1 MKIKILVKS
10 AFKELNKYK
19 LRTFFMMIG
28 IVIGITAL
36 TLIISVGIGAQDRVM
51 DRVKKFGLESLM
63 VFAGGS
69 QEMTGARTGEEVAT
83 LKLND
88 AELIKQEIPGIV
100 DAAPFNRKRENE
112 VIFGNVSTTAPIFGV
127 TPSWLPVWE
136 WKMRDG
142 EFIDDRDMATYER
155 TAVIGATVRKELF
168 GDGNPIG
175 EQIRVGN
182 VPFTIKGVLEEIGT
196 SPGGGD
202 MDNRV
207 LIPLST
213 FMRRVANV
221 DHIAGIKIRLTSSQ
235 DIDNTVE
242 SITSILREQHRLSPG
257 VPDDF
262 RIVTPDEI
270 IVMAEKVAGTFNIL
284 LAIVAGISLIT
295 GGIVIANI
303 MLISVNER
311 RKEIGLR
318 KAVGARSKDIT
329 TQFLSEA
336 VTIAVTGG
344 ILGIVLGFAG
354 AIILEAITSI
364 PVSISWETLAIGVLF
379 SSLVGILAGLQ
390 PAKRAALLN
399 PVESLRS

>member
-1 MKIKILVKS
+1 MKLKILIKS
-10 AFKELNKYK
+10 ALKELSKYK

-69 QEMTGARTGEEVAT
+69 QEIFGSRTGEEVTT
-83 LKLND
+83 LKLAD
-88 AELIKQEIPGIV
+88 AELLKEELPVIIDV
-100 DAAPFNRKRENE
+100 APFNRKRENE
-112 VIFGNVSTTAPIFGV
+112 VIFGNASTTAPIFGV
-127 TPSWLPVWE
+127 TPSWLTVWE
-136 WKMRDG
+136 WKMREG
-142 EFIDDRDMATYER
+142 EFIDERDMETYER
-155 TAVIGATVRKELF
+155 TAVIGATVQKELF
-168 GDGNPIG
+168 GDQNPIG

-182 VPFTIKGVLEEIGT
+182 VPFTIKGVLGEIGT

-221 DHIAGIKIRLTSSQ
+221 DHLAGIKIRLSSLRE
-235 DIDNTVE
+235 IDNTVE
-242 SITSILREQHRLSPG
+242 GITSILREQHRLSPG

-262 RIVTPDEI
+262 RIITPDEI
-270 IVMAEKVAGTFNIL
+270 VVMAEKVAGTFNIL
-284 LAIVAGISLIT
+284 LAIVAGISLIA
-295 GGIVIANI
+295 GGVVIANI

-311 RKEIGLR
+311 RREIGLR
-318 KAVGARSKDIT
+318 KAVGARKKDIT
-329 TQFLSEA
+329 TQFLYEA
-336 VTIAVTGG
+336 ITVAVTGG
-344 ILGIVLGFAG
+344 IFGILLGFAG

-364 PVSISWETLAIGVLF
+364 PVSISWETLVIGVFF

-390 PAKRAALLN
+390 PAKRAAMLN
-399 PVESLRS
+399 PVESLRM